1 MHNDLRVKHDV
12 ETRRRPIELFESGR
26 GCGTVSGALSVPRG
40 TVEKWQQIY
49 RAFGSEVLLRM
60 DGKQARYTYEQRV
73 AAASA
78 VIDGGMAKPAAMAEF
93 GIMSRAPLD
102 RWCRLY
108 REGGA
113 EALRPKPKGR
123 PKGPRPWPPCATRGT
138 PSGTCRRAP
147 GLSDPP
153 TTTRSG
159 APPRPTRPELRD
171 QARDRPHRY
180 SSYRGVVGST
190 FENMLKRDFDAA
202 EQLFGHVKDEFYRGR
217 EWDSLEDFKR
227 DLEEYIVHWN
237 TRRRQVRLKGLT
249 PEEFRNQA
257 LAA

>member
-1 MHNDLRVKHDV
+1 MRNDLRVKHDI
-12 ETRRRPIELFESGR
+12 ETRRRAIELFESGR

-78 VIDGGMAKPAAMAEF
+78 VVDGGMAKPAAMAEF

-113 EALRPKPKGR
+113 EALRPGPKGR
-123 PKGPRPWPPCATRGT
+123 PRGSKSRPRTR
-138 PSGTCRRAP
+138 
-147 GLSDPP
+147 
-153 TTTRSG
+153 
-159 APPRPTRPELRD
+159 E
-171 QARDRPHRY
+171 
-180 SSYRGVVGST
+180 
-190 FENMLKRDFDAA
+190 E
-202 EQLFGHVKDEFYRGR
+202 E
-217 EWDSLEDFKR
+217 
-227 DLEEYIVHWN
+227 LEERCRMLEAEVAY
-237 TRRRQVRLKGLT
+237 LKKLRALVERDGL
-249 PEEFRNQA
+249 
-257 LAA
+257 